1 LGKINALG
9 SGEIMSDFEI
19 FGLPV
24 YLGTMIYQAI
34 LFTALV
40 FVLKR
45 FFLKKIVNVMENRR
59 KAIEE
64 QLELAESYKAEAKMK
79 LVEQQKLLDQ
89 AENEAKFLVSK
100 SRKEAAQ
107 IVKAAKKEAM
117 LIRSEAYITK
127 DRKERGAS

>member
-1 LGKINALG
+1 MG
-9 SGEIMSDFEI
+9 DFQV

-24 YLGTMIYQAI
+24 SLGTMMYQAI
-34 LFTALV
+34 LFTILV

-64 QLELAESYKAEAKMK
+64 QLILAESYKAEAERK
-79 LVEQQKLLDQ
+79 LCEQQELLEQ
-89 AENEAKFLVSK
+89 AEHEAKHLVTN
-100 SRKEAAQ
+100 SRQEASQ

-117 LIRSEAYITK
+117 FIRSESYSLK
-127 DRKERGAS
+127 NRKERGIS

>member
-1 LGKINALG
+1 MG
-9 SGEIMSDFEI
+9 DFEV

-24 YLGTMIYQAI
+24 SLGTMIYQAI
-34 LFTALV
+34 LFTVLV

-59 KAIEE
+59 KAIEV
-64 QLELAESYKAEAKMK
+64 QLKLAESYKVEAERKLLEQQVLLEQAEREAKH
-79 LVEQQKLLDQ
+79 
-89 AENEAKFLVSK
+89 LVSK
-100 SRKEAAQ
+100 SRQEAAQ

-117 LIRSEAYITK
+117 IIRSETYIMK